1 MIQQEGQS
9 IADFTRQLR
18 LVADSCE
25 FESNYEER
33 LLDQF
38 LSGLRNSRTK
48 KRLLITKALTLDLAI
63 RTSIKEE
70 RATQEAQ
77 IMENRTAATAHKVI
91 HKDKPWSKEKQHQK
105 YVKKKDQKPTQ
116 KAVCPRCKL

>member
-1 MIQQEGQS
+1 M
-9 IADFTRQLR
+9 
-18 LVADSCE
+18 
-25 FESNYEER
+25 
-33 LLDQF
+33 
-38 LSGLRNSRTK
+38 
-48 KRLLITKALTLDLAI
+48 DLAI

-105 YVKKKDQKPTQ
+105 YVKKRIRNQLRKQYAQDASFKGSF
-116 KAVCPRCKL
+116 

>member
-9 IADFTRQLR
+9 IADFIRQLR
-18 LVADSCE
+18 LIADSCE

-63 RTSIKEE
+63 NTSIEEE
-70 RATQEAQ
+70 RAQ
-77 IMENRTAATAHKVI
+77 IMENSITATAHKVI
-91 HKDKPWSKEKQHQK
+91 HKETSWSKEKQHQK
-105 YVKKKDQKPTQ
+105 YVKRMKGFCRRQKD
-116 KAVCPRCKL
+116 RRE